1 MLVPRSIRFLMA
13 LTALAV
19 VAPLLSGCEGVRY
32 KTVCPTLVSYSLN
45 EQTQL
50 AQELAAMPAATM
62 THRAVRDY
70 AGLRDQVRV
79 CQAGDK

>member
-1 MLVPRSIRFLMA
+1 MKPRHSL
-13 LTALAV
+13 LL
-19 VAPLLSGCEGVRY
+19 PLLGALSLSACDAVRY
-32 KTVCPTLVSYSLN
+32 KTVCPTLVPYSLN

-50 AQELAAMPAATM
+50 AQELAAMPTATM

-79 CQAGDK
+79 CQTGDK

>member
-1 MLVPRSIRFLMA
+1 MKPRRSLLVLLLGA
-13 LTALAV
+13 LS
-19 VAPLLSGCEGVRY
+19 LSACGAVRY

-79 CQAGDK
+79 CQAGGK